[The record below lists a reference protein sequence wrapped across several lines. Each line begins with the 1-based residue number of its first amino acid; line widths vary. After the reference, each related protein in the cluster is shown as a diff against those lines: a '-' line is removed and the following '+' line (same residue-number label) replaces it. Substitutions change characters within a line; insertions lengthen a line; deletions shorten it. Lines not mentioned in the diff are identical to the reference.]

1 MGNHKAFSIDDLVK
15 TKLSYT
21 GSRVTIVA
29 EVGTP
34 TLDTPAREDANPMEW
49 LTNPV
54 GLDVTPRS
62 QVTWEESGKIINPAA
77 KVLAYVIA

>member
-21 GSRVTIVA
+21 GRHESKVA

-62 QVTWEESGKIINPAA
+62 QVTWEESGKIITPAA

>member
-1 MGNHKAFSIDDLVK
+1 MFYKALSIDDLVK

-21 GSRVTIVA
+21 GSRASIVA

-34 TLDTPAREDANPMEW
+34 TLDTPAQEDANPMEW

-77 KVLAYVIA
+77 KILAYVIT